1 MGENSKIIKGV
12 NNQIILLIYLI
23 KYNNRRILHNRP
35 LKKLKEELENSY
47 MTDAHIGIFFDL
59 LKNFCYNIYRE

>member
-12 NNQIILLIYLI
+12 NLNLI
-23 KYNNRRILHNRP
+23 KYNAIILHNRP
-35 LKKLKEELENSY
+35 LKKLKEELENSC
-47 MTDAHIGIFFDL
+47 MPDAHIGIFFDL